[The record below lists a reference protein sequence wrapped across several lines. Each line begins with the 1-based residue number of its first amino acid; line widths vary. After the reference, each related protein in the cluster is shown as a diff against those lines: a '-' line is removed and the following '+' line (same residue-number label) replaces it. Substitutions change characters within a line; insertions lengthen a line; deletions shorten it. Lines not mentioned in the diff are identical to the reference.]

1 MPDGGTLIITTGVS
15 VLSAE
20 DLLDN
25 TDATPGRFV
34 TVSIQDSGSG
44 MSDLVLKKV
53 FEPFFTTKEIGKGS
67 GLGLSQVFG
76 FVRQSHGHVR
86 LRQHRGNRHPR
97 NDLPALPE
105 QPENAAAI
113 AKAPQKSVWT
123 DLRRR
128 RHPRGG
134 R

>member
-1 MPDGGTLIITTGVS
+1 MINARDAMPDGGTLIITTGVS

-76 FVRQSHGHVR
+76 FVRQSHGHCAPA
-86 LRQHRGNRHPR
+86 QHRGNRHPR
-97 NDLPALPE
+97 NDLPALPATTGKRRGHR
-105 QPENAAAI
+105 QGAAEKRLDRSA
-113 AKAPQKSVWT
+113 
-123 DLRRR
+123 
-128 RHPRGG
+128 
-134 R
+134 